1 MSQHPAVLPVQQ
13 RPDIFIGREKELQE
27 IRKLLEDHQQTD
39 RTLVI
44 AIRAQGGLGKTR
56 LLEEVLMRLGH
67 PYVHERLGLQQAPV
81 KEPWSFEKPRYLPSD
96 ILDFAWPELSVRSN
110 FLEAM
115 RKSFSWAQ
123 ARGQLT
129 FYEHERRL
137 RDWQRA
143 LVGQYDVKQL
153 QQLLSQVEE
162 GFWRDLK
169 AFKKEGIRLVWALDT
184 VERLAVPLDS
194 PIWGIW
200 GSSPEE
206 RRKPLV
212 TEEEALFIT
221 TFWLLHH
228 LKQGSFGPAV
238 LILAGRENEGEP
250 FWNQLEQAA
259 QKSGNFILKTITLSA
274 FTPGE
279 TKRFLQRI
287 SNALPEQSP
296 AKEHLQSL
304 LQDEKSL
311 AVLHR
316 LTGGEPVRLAMYTDV
331 LLTSDSIPIP
341 LRKLAHQQ
349 IPDEEKERYQHVLE
363 ARFLDLLFRRAHE
376 GDLASKILLAL
387 TRSPRGLSPCQVHFL
402 LDAADDRKL
411 KQWRPD
417 PQRLEEIEATFHQLR
432 RLTLLKIRQMFGEE
446 FPNGHGNGFNG
457 HGCPK
462 EKTQW
467 RLTLQDEVYRIVAQH
482 LGQRRDDEEFQ
493 IEKEVRQRQ
502 YEKLQRW
509 AEYKREAYHR
519 QQHALFQKELAGWR
533 METPEQ
539 ALRLRWPS
547 LTIAEEKERWF
558 IAQQMQFWEAEALH
572 YYILRD
578 PVAAW
583 NSHYLDLGESRWYA
597 NHLEAELL
605 LQHEV
610 YFLIA
615 QWSNLLRFAIWPE
628 RYAGNFTEKITRLQ
642 RAVRTEATV
651 RWVKRFIGQR
661 EVKRAQQL
669 ALNIEEA
676 IKKLVKPNRD
686 EQQVD
691 REAQRAWL
699 HPLSWG
705 ERRIWHWYAD
715 ILAGDVDTAKL
726 EQFETL
732 MADLERLWQ
741 TPPNQDVRLSGDLEG
756 TPGWENVLKTVKG
769 VRGMPMAPRL
779 QRILAI
785 GYNFLGYGY
794 VVVGKFVQGAKFYR
808 KSLYY
813 MRDIKFP
820 AQKAATLNNLGRALT
835 DSGRPHEGLMLVYQ
849 ALALREDLAAAVP
862 YAYSLN
868 TAALINNKLGR
879 PLRALGQAAR
889 AAAMFRQAQ
898 EPRGLGLALVQV
910 ALAARRLA
918 KSPDPGLL
926 LMLRG
931 EPQALLRMA
940 EEAAREA
947 SDIFDP
953 RHCDD
958 TSQGQ
963 AAFTTVMGV
972 CEPLRWIEALRV
984 LGEIYQDQMRDNHTP
999 MDLQRLYEKS
1009 LGVFHQALEEAEG
1022 RGWQTLAAATR
1033 VDIIETHYW
1042 YAYYLRR
1049 WLAPKRDDKTAQF
1062 TRSRGRLRQAIQ
1074 DGLKLIEEVVE
1085 KQVVP
1090 REAVIA
1096 EKEEAQRRL
1105 EERQKLDQDGHPT
1118 FKPPKRKPEHTPYWN
1133 LLAKRYR
1140 FESGLWLERAWL
1152 DWLQK
1157 ERTTNEEALDIA
1169 SRSLVK
1175 AVLYGRLF
1183 GPQSRSIRMAF
1194 RFAERY
1200 FREWLDP
1207 KQGETDEA
1215 TKRWAKEN
1223 AHKFFA
1229 YIQGWWD
1236 IYRRSDNLKNLIDK
1250 IKECHFQVADCD
1262 KICQGISEE
1271 WRAFQGIA
1279 ADDHSDLPR
1288 WLHDVYFPEE
1298 TNGNG
1303 SNAVRHHAS
1312 PGGTP

>member
-1 MSQHPAVLPVQQ
+1 MSQRPVILAAQQ
-13 RPDIFIGREKELQE
+13 RPDFFIGREKQLQKIHRILAE
-27 IRKLLEDHQQTD
+27 HQQTD

-44 AIRAQGGLGKTR
+44 ALRAPGGLGKTR

-67 PYVHERLGLQQAPV
+67 PYVHERLGLEQAPT
-81 KEPWSFEKPRYLPSD
+81 KEQWTFASQRYLPSD

-123 ARGQLT
+123 ARGLLT

-153 QQLLSQVEE
+153 QQLLTQVEE

-169 AFKKEGIRLVWALDT
+169 ALEKEGIRLVWALDT

-194 PIWGIW
+194 PIWDTLPEAW
-200 GSSPEE
+200 GQ
-206 RRKPLV
+206 PLV
-212 TEEEALFIT
+212 TEEEARFIT

-238 LILAGRENEGEP
+238 LLLAGREKEGEL
-250 FWNQLEQAA
+250 FWNKLKEAA
-259 QKSGNFILKTITLSA
+259 ATSRAFIFEEITLST
-274 FTPGE
+274 FSPEE
-279 TKRFLQRI
+279 TKAFLEGV
-287 SNALPEQSP
+287 SKALPPSSQSQST
-296 AKEHLQSL
+296 AREHLQSL

-331 LLTSDSIPIP
+331 LLTSDSVPIP
-341 LRKLAHQQ
+341 LRKLAHQEVR
-349 IPDEEKERYQHVLE
+349 EEEWESHRHVLE
-363 ARFLDLLFRRAHE
+363 ARFLDLLFRRAHD

-402 LDAADDRKL
+402 LDAADDRKPE
-411 KQWRPD
+411 QWRPD

-432 RLTLLKIRQMFGEE
+432 RLTLLKVRQVFGEE
-446 FPNGHGNGFNG
+446 SPNGHGNGFNG

-482 LGQRRDDEEFQ
+482 LGQRRDDEDFQ
-493 IEKEVRQRQ
+493 MEKAARQRQ
-502 YEKLQRW
+502 YAKLQRW
-509 AEYKREAYHR
+509 AECKRKAYHR

-533 METPEQ
+533 METPDQ
-539 ALRLRWPS
+539 ALRLGWPS
-547 LTIAEEKERWF
+547 LTLTEEKERWF

-583 NSHYLDLGESRWYA
+583 NSHYLDLAETSWRA
-597 NHLEAELL
+597 NNLEMEIL

-610 YFLIA
+610 QFLLGQWRNLLNFA
-615 QWSNLLRFAIWPE
+615 QWPE
-628 RYAGNFTEKITRLQ
+628 SYNAQSEPSLQRLQ

-651 RWVKRFIGQR
+651 RWVKRFIGLR
-661 EVKRAQQL
+661 EVERAQRL
-669 ALNIEEA
+669 AKDIEDAIEALLNESKPDQAEE
-676 IKKLVKPNRD
+676 VR
-686 EQQVD
+686 
-691 REAQRAWL
+691 REWL

-715 ILAGDVDTAKL
+715 ILAGDVDEAKL
-726 EQFETL
+726 ETFETL

-741 TPPNQDVRLSGDLEG
+741 TPATQEVTLSEVLKGA
-756 TPGWENVLKTVKG
+756 PGWEYVLHTVKG
-769 VRGMPMAPRL
+769 AQAMPMAPRL

-808 KSLYY
+808 KSLRY
-813 MRDIKFP
+813 MRDIDFP

-849 ALALREDLAAAVP
+849 GLDLRKELAAAVP

-868 TAALINNKLGR
+868 TAALINNKLSR
-879 PLRALGQAAR
+879 PIRALGQAAR
-889 AAAMFRQAQ
+889 AAAMFRRAQ
-898 EPRGLGLALVQV
+898 EPRGLGLALIQL

-918 KSPDPGLL
+918 KSQDPGLL

-931 EPQALLRMA
+931 EPQALLSMA

-947 SDIFDP
+947 GDIFDA

-958 TSQGQ
+958 TSQEQ
-963 AAFTTVMGV
+963 ETFTTVVGV

-984 LGEIYQDQMRDNHTP
+984 LGEVYQDQMQRGHTP
-999 MDLQRLYEKS
+999 MDLRRLYEKS
-1009 LGVFHQALEEAEG
+1009 LGVLHQALEEAEG
-1022 RGWQTLAAATR
+1022 RGWQTLAAATQ

-1042 YAYYLRR
+1042 YAHHLRR
-1049 WLAPKRDDKTAQF
+1049 WLTAKRDGETERPAWLF
-1062 TRSRGRLRQAIQ
+1062 ERLRQAIE

-1085 KQVVP
+1085 EEVVP
-1090 REAVIA
+1090 RKAVIA
-1096 EKEEAQRRL
+1096 EKEEAQRTL
-1105 EERQKLDQDGHPT
+1105 EARRKLDQDGNPT
-1118 FKPPKRKPEHTPYWN
+1118 FEPPERKPEHAPYWN

-1157 ERTTNEEALDIA
+1157 ERTNEEALDIA
-1169 SRSLVK
+1169 ARSLVK

-1200 FREWLDP
+1200 FREWLDQ
-1207 KQGETDEA
+1207 KQTDEA
-1215 TKRWAKEN
+1215 TKRWAKKN
-1223 AHKFFA
+1223 ADKFFE

-1236 IYRRSDNLKNLIDK
+1236 IYRRSDNLEELVRRLEK
-1250 IKECHFQVADCD
+1250 CAFQDGNCEETR
-1262 KICQGISEE
+1262 KGIIQE

-1303 SNAVRHHAS
+1303 SRALHHHAS